1 MQPAI
6 ALYFVLSTFLCQA
19 ALRSPFP
26 FDSSRADSSRA
37 AGVTD
42 SLRTVLSKQ
51 VVVTGTRNEL
61 RAKDS
66 PVRVEI
72 IGPQRLTNSGL
83 VTMGDVLREQ
93 TGLALSGTIRP
104 GIQMN
109 GLGPD
114 HTLILIDGQPMIGRI
129 AGVLDLSRLS
139 IGNVERVEIV
149 KGPMSSMY
157 GSDALAGV
165 INIITKRPADG
176 VTANAMLQSLTR
188 GPAEARLEL
197 GLGSDSLELS
207 GFANIKNQSAF
218 SLQGADV
225 SVPVAGF
232 FDATMQTNLRWR
244 ASRKWTFRSWVRG
257 FASQTSGAFVES
269 VFGQIAANSG
279 SVDQW
284 DGSATCNAEYR
295 SGRARLNV
303 TAYGSIFS
311 ERYNFDTVQG
321 SGSQIDDL
329 CRRILR
335 TYAQYDLIFG
345 KKNRMTI
352 GGEYIHDDIAGTRY
366 RDSSGEDPFYR
377 TTVGFIQWEGLPTD
391 YLSYVVSARVD
402 DNNAF
407 GTAFSPRL
415 SILWKPGEH
424 LRATAGIGTGF
435 KAPDFRQLFVT
446 FSNRLSGAG
455 YDLIGAR
462 RLGIDLRPERSLTYD
477 AGIRY
482 EDGQRRLSGSSSV
495 LYSAEIRAFRNDLSN
510 LIEFYFVR
518 RIDGRDVYSYRNIA
532 RAFTQGIET
541 NLQLALAH
549 DGIGTFSLMAGYQFL
564 DARDQQVLDAIDK
577 GQAGTV
583 DKLLTR
589 EAYGGLWGRSRN
601 SGTLRL
607 QYDDPTSRYSIN
619 ARLQFIGR
627 FGVESLDKNG
637 YVISDP
643 ARKVPDRDDEYVSG
657 YTVLNLAASINVDWF
672 GLRSTVGLG
681 VLNALDISDPTLIPG
696 LVGRQG
702 YVQISTAF

>member
-1 MQPAI
+1 MQLAS
-6 ALYFVLSTFLCQA
+6 ALFLLVSTILCQA
-19 ALRSPFP
+19 APSSPFHP
-26 FDSSRADSSRA
+26 DSSRAT
-37 AGVTD
+37 GVTD
-42 SLRTVLSKQ
+42 SLRSIQ
-51 VVVTGTRNEL
+51 SRQIVVTGTRNEL

-72 IGPQRLTNSGL
+72 IGQQRLQNSGL

-114 HTLILIDGQPMIGRI
+114 HTLILIDGQPVIGRI

-139 IGNVERVEIV
+139 IGNVDRVEIV

-176 VTANAMLQSLTR
+176 VTGNAMLQNLTR
-188 GPAEARLEL
+188 GPSEARLEL
-197 GLGSDSLELS
+197 GWGSDSLEVS
-207 GFANIKNQSAF
+207 GFANVKNQSPF
-218 SLQGADV
+218 SVQGADV
-225 SVPVAGF
+225 AVPVAGF
-232 FDATMQTNLRWR
+232 VDATMQTNLQWR
-244 ASRKWTFRSWVRG
+244 PSRHWTVRSWLRG
-257 FASQTSGAFVES
+257 FSSQTSGAFIES
-269 VFGQIAANSG
+269 VFGQIASNSG

-284 DGSATCNAEYR
+284 DGSATLNAEYR
-295 SGRARLNV
+295 SGRARLNI
-303 TAYGSIFS
+303 TTYGSVFN

-321 SGSQIDDL
+321 SGSSVDDL
-329 CRRILR
+329 RRRILR
-335 TYAQYDLIFG
+335 TYAQYDLMFG

-366 RDSSGEDPFYR
+366 RDSLGQDPFYR
-377 TTVGFIQWEGLPTD
+377 TTVGFVQWEGLPTD
-391 YLSYVVSARVD
+391 YLSYVLSARVD

-407 GTAFSPRL
+407 GTALSPRL

-424 LRATAGIGTGF
+424 VRASGGIGTGF

-462 RLGIDLRPERSLTYD
+462 RLGIDLEPERCLTYD
-477 AGIRY
+477 AGLRY
-482 EDGQRRLSGSSSV
+482 EDGQRRLSATASV
-495 LYSAEIRAFRNDLSN
+495 LYNAEIRAFRNDLSN
-510 LIEFYFVR
+510 LIEFFFVR
-518 RIDGRDVYSYRNIA
+518 RMDGRDVYSYRNVA

-541 NLQLALAH
+541 NLFLALAH
-549 DGIGTFSLMAGYQFL
+549 DELGTFSLMAGYQFL

-577 GQAGTV
+577 GQAGTI
-583 DKLLTR
+583 DQLLTR
-589 EAYGGLWGRSRN
+589 DAYGGLWGRSRN

-607 QYDDPTSRYSIN
+607 QYDDPASRYSIN
-619 ARLQFIGR
+619 ARFQFIGR

-643 ARKVPDRDDEYVSG
+643 PRKVLDRDDEYVSG
-657 YTVLNLAASINVDWF
+657 YTVLNLAGSVNVTWF
-672 GLRSTVGLG
+672 GLKSTVGIG
-681 VLNALDISDPTLIPG
+681 VLNTLNVCDPTLIPG
-696 LVGRQG
+696 LVGRQA
-702 YVQISTAF
+702 YVQLSTTF

>member
-1 MQPAI
+1 MQI
-6 ALYFVLSTFLCQA
+6 ASALFFLLAGAFLCQA

-26 FDSSRADSSRA
+26 CDTSRA
-37 AGVTD
+37 ADVTD
-42 SLRTVLSKQ
+42 SLRSIQ
-51 VVVTGTRNEL
+51 SRQIVVTGTRNEL

-72 IGPQRLTNSGL
+72 IGPQRLKNSGL
-83 VTMGDVLREQ
+83 VTIGDVLREQ

-114 HTLILIDGQPMIGRI
+114 HTLILIDGQPVIGRI

-139 IGNVERVEIV
+139 VGNVDRVEIV

-176 VTANAMLQSLTR
+176 VAGNALLQNLTR

-197 GLGSDSLELS
+197 GWGSDSLELS
-207 GFANIKNQSAF
+207 GFANIKNQPAF
-218 SLQGADV
+218 TLQGADV
-225 SVPVAGF
+225 TVPVAGF
-232 FDATMQTNLRWR
+232 SDATVQTNLQWR
-244 ASRKWTFRSWVRG
+244 PSRHWTFRSWVRG
-257 FASQTSGAFVES
+257 FTSRTSGAFVES

-295 SGRARLNV
+295 SGRARLNI
-303 TAYGSIFS
+303 TTYGSVFN

-321 SGSQIDDL
+321 SGSRVDDL
-329 CRRILR
+329 RRRILR
-335 TYAQYDLIFG
+335 TYAQYDLMFG

-366 RDSSGEDPFYR
+366 RDSSGQDPFYR
-377 TTVGFIQWEGLPTD
+377 TTVGFVQWEGLPTD
-391 YLSYVVSARVD
+391 YISYVLSARVD

-407 GTAFSPRL
+407 GTAFSPRM

-424 LRATAGIGTGF
+424 LRASAGIGTGF

-477 AGIRY
+477 AGLRY
-482 EDGQRRLSGSSSV
+482 EDGQRRLSSSSSV
-495 LYSAEIRAFRNDLSN
+495 LYNAEIRAFRNDLSN
-510 LIEFYFVR
+510 LIEFFFVR

-549 DGIGTFSLMAGYQFL
+549 DEIGTFSLMVGYQFL
-564 DARDQQVLDAIDK
+564 DARDIQVLDAIDM
-577 GQAGTV
+577 GQAGTI

-589 EAYGGLWGRSRN
+589 EDYGGLWGRSRN

-607 QYDDPTSRYSIN
+607 QYDDPASRFSVN
-619 ARLQFIGR
+619 ARFQFIGR

-643 ARKVPDRDDEYVSG
+643 PRKVLDREDEYVSG
-657 YTVLNLAASINVDWF
+657 YTVLNLAGSVNVTWL
-672 GLRSTVGLG
+672 GLRSSIGLG
-681 VLNALDISDPTLIPG
+681 VLNALDVCDPTLIPG
-696 LVGRQG
+696 LVGRQA
-702 YVQISTAF
+702 YLQISTTF

>member
-1 MQPAI
+1 
-6 ALYFVLSTFLCQA
+6 
-19 ALRSPFP
+19 
-26 FDSSRADSSRA
+26 
-37 AGVTD
+37 
-42 SLRTVLSKQ
+42 
-51 VVVTGTRNEL
+51 
-61 RAKDS
+61 
-66 PVRVEI
+66 
-72 IGPQRLTNSGL
+72 
-83 VTMGDVLREQ
+83 MGDVLREQ

-114 HTLILIDGQPMIGRI
+114 HTLILIDGQPVIGRI

-139 IGNVERVEIV
+139 VGNVERVEIV

-165 INIITKRPADG
+165 INIITKRPDDG
-176 VTANAMLQSLTR
+176 VTGNAMVQNLTR

-197 GLGSDSLELS
+197 GWGSDSLEVS
-207 GFANIKNQSAF
+207 GFANIKDQPAF
-218 SLQGADV
+218 TAQGANV
-225 SVPVAGF
+225 AIPVAGF
-232 FDATMQTNLRWR
+232 RDATMQTNIQWR
-244 ASRKWTFRSWVRG
+244 ASRHWTFRSWLRG

-295 SGRARLNV
+295 SGRARLNI
-303 TAYGSIFS
+303 TSYGSIFN

-321 SGSQIDDL
+321 SGSRVDDL
-329 CRRILR
+329 RRRILR
-335 TYAQYDLIFG
+335 TYAQYDLMFG
-345 KKNRMTI
+345 KKNRMTL

-366 RDSSGEDPFYR
+366 RDSSGQDPFYR
-377 TTVGFIQWEGLPTD
+377 TAVGFVQWEGLPTD
-391 YLSYVVSARVD
+391 YLSYVLSARVD
-402 DNNAF
+402 DNNVF
-407 GTAFSPRL
+407 GTALSPRL

-424 LRATAGIGTGF
+424 VRASAGIGTGF

-446 FSNRLSGAG
+446 FSNRLAGAG

-477 AGIRY
+477 AGLRY

-510 LIEFYFVR
+510 LIEFFFVR
-518 RIDGRDVYSYRNIA
+518 RVDGRDVYSYRNIA

-541 NLQLALAH
+541 NLHLAFAH
-549 DGIGTFSLMAGYQFL
+549 DNLGTFSLMAGYQLL

-583 DKLLTR
+583 NQLLTR

-607 QYDDPTSRYSIN
+607 QYDDPSSRYSIN
-619 ARLQFIGR
+619 ARFQFIGR

-643 ARKVPDRDDEYVSG
+643 PRKVLDRDDEYVAG
-657 YTVLNLAASINVDWF
+657 YTVINLAGSVNITVL
-672 GLRSTVGLG
+672 GLQSTVGIG
-681 VLNALDISDPTLIPG
+681 VLNMLNISDPTLIPG
-696 LVGRQG
+696 LVGRQA
-702 YVQISTAF
+702 YVQVSSKF

>member
-1 MQPAI
+1 VQSAT
-6 ALYFVLSTFLCQA
+6 ALFLVISTIVCQA
-19 ALRSPFP
+19 ALTSPFT
-26 FDSSRADSSRA
+26 ADSSRA
-37 AGVTD
+37 VGVTD
-42 SLRTVLSKQ
+42 SLRAILSRQ
-51 VVVTGTRNEL
+51 IVVTGTRNEL

-72 IGPQRLTNSGL
+72 IGPQRLKNSGL

-114 HTLILIDGQPMIGRI
+114 HTLILIDGQPVIGRI

-139 IGNVERVEIV
+139 VGNVERVEIV

-165 INIITKRPADG
+165 INIITKRPNDG
-176 VTANAMLQSLTR
+176 VTGNVLMQNLTR

-197 GLGSDSLELS
+197 GWGSDSLEVS
-207 GFANIKNQSAF
+207 GFANIKDQPAF
-218 SLQGADV
+218 TAQGANV
-225 SVPVAGF
+225 AIPVAGF
-232 FDATMQTNLRWR
+232 RDATMQTNIQWR
-244 ASRKWTFRSWVRG
+244 ASRHWTFRSWLRG

-295 SGRARLNV
+295 SGRARLNI
-303 TAYGSIFS
+303 TSYGSVFN

-321 SGSQIDDL
+321 SGSSVDDL
-329 CRRILR
+329 RRRILR
-335 TYAQYDLIFG
+335 TYAQYDLMFG

-366 RDSSGEDPFYR
+366 RDSSGQDPFYR
-377 TTVGFIQWEGLPTD
+377 TAVGFVQWEGLPTD
-391 YLSYVVSARVD
+391 YLSYVLSARVD

-407 GTAFSPRL
+407 GTALSPRL

-424 LRATAGIGTGF
+424 VRASAGIGTGF

-446 FSNRLSGAG
+446 FSNRLAGAG

-477 AGIRY
+477 AGLRY

-495 LYSAEIRAFRNDLSN
+495 LYNAEIRAFRNDLSN
-510 LIEFYFVR
+510 LIEFFFVR
-518 RIDGRDVYSYRNIA
+518 RVDGRDVYSYRNIA

-541 NLQLALAH
+541 NLHLSLAH
-549 DGIGTFSLMAGYQFL
+549 DDLGTFSLMAGYQFL

-583 DKLLTR
+583 NQLLSR

-607 QYDDPTSRYSIN
+607 QYDDPSSRYSIN
-619 ARLQFIGR
+619 ARFQFIGR

-643 ARKVPDRDDEYVSG
+643 PRKVLDRDDEYVAG
-657 YTVLNLAASINVDWF
+657 YTVINLAGSVNITVL
-672 GLRSTVGLG
+672 GLQSTVGIG
-681 VLNALDISDPTLIPG
+681 VLNMLNISDPTLIPG
-696 LVGRQG
+696 LVGRQA
-702 YVQISTAF
+702 YVQVGTKF